1 MYSLNNALGFYVR
14 NPDHFFDPFRARSQI
29 FLWVY
34 PFSGQRTGILNEFH
48 KFEGTPNKRQCGTNK
63 FIGLTI
69 KETVP
74 DYQKRVPV
82 NYAGVHELIQ
92 TYDY

>member
-1 MYSLNNALGFYVR
+1 MSRIRTTFSSPFGLVPR
-14 NPDHFFDPFRARSQI
+14 FFCG
-29 FLWVY
+29 LT
-34 PFSGQRTGILNEFH
+34 PFSGRRTGILSEFQ
-48 KFEGTPNKRQCGTNK
+48 KFEGTPNNRQCGTNK

-69 KETVP
+69 KETVQ

>member
-1 MYSLNNALGFYVR
+1 M
-14 NPDHFFDPFRARSQI
+14 
-29 FLWVY
+29 
-34 PFSGQRTGILNEFH
+34 NEFH